1 MTKLA
6 LLALFLAACTASM
19 ADDPPPSCT
28 GKCDGG
34 GVDQTCSDP
43 RYDNGTCD
51 LDLSCDVP
59 DIDCFRTFA
68 SDAEAGTWWAA
79 TERSVLNESYAIIP
93 ESDPRFVRVRAALDE
108 GWAAFSQNRPVG
120 KLATAR
126 PALVVVDR
134 PFTNAAFVFADR
146 MAGNQPFTVMVETA
160 ALESGATDDALL
172 GVMMHE
178 LQHAVGLHNLGDNAT
193 KIQRYY
199 AAPAGQEPMGRTQT
213 DDANLRELGQAWI
226 EAASSV
232 GPYAQIELG
241 GLPLAGDFQT
251 LLGAAIASGQQNHAA
266 ACAPIATRIDQITQA
281 VLGAKDPLDGS
292 LPADL
297 SGVDTAIADVLDS
310 LATDCLGDFP
320 YGVIE
325 VGAAVAGITPAQFE
339 MQLQPHDVELVKG
352 VPFVTGLTALVEDRR
367 ATMRAAA
374 DSFAGA
380 TGDEWSRLRYFSV
393 EEDADDV
400 STMVMHGAG
409 LDPTSIAS
417 FFRSVGLS
425 PEARAACEA
434 ALPFPGYGVDLGD
447 PHHAVCWRIGHVQ
460 RESATYHARTPV
472 QQVIPRAVRR
482 PGKWPKRFDPRSQ
495 IMD

>member
-1 MTKLA
+1 
-6 LLALFLAACTASM
+6 M
-19 ADDPPPSCT
+19 ADDPPPMCT

-43 RYDNGTCD
+43 RYGNGTCD
-51 LDLSCDVP
+51 LDLSCEVP
-59 DIDCFRTFA
+59 DIDCFRTFTD
-68 SDAEAGTWWAA
+68 DAAAGTWWAA
-79 TERSVLNESYAIIP
+79 TERSVMNESYAIIP
-93 ESDPRFVRVRAALDE
+93 ETDPRFVRVRAALDK
-108 GWAAFSQNRPVG
+108 GWAAFSQHRPVG
-120 KLATAR
+120 ELASAR
-126 PALVVVDR
+126 PALVLVDR
-134 PFTNAAFVFADR
+134 PLTNAAFVFADR
-146 MAGNQPFTVMVETA
+146 MAGNQPFAVMVETP
-160 ALESGATDDALL
+160 ALATGASDDALL

-199 AAPAGQEPMGRTQT
+199 AAPASEEPLGREQA
-213 DDANLRELGQAWI
+213 DDANIQNLAQAWM

-232 GPYAQIELG
+232 GPYSQVELG

-251 LLGAAIASGQQNHAA
+251 LLGAAVASGQQNHAD
-266 ACAPIATRIDQITQA
+266 ACAPVAAQIDQITQA
-281 VLGAKDPLDGS
+281 VLGAKDPLDAS

-297 SGVDTAIADVLDS
+297 SGVDTAIADALDS
-310 LATDCLGDFP
+310 LANDCLADFP

-325 VGAAVAGITPAQFE
+325 VGASVAGITPAQFE

-367 ATMRAAA
+367 DTMRAAEG
-374 DSFAGA
+374 SFTGA
-380 TGDEWSRLRYFSV
+380 TGDAWSRLRYFSV

-400 STMVMHGAG
+400 STIVMHGAG
-409 LDPTSIAS
+409 LDPTSIS
-417 FFRSVGLS
+417 KFFRTVL
-425 PEARAACEA
+425 PTEVATACDA
-434 ALPFPGYGVDLGD
+434 ALPFPGYGVDLTD

-460 RESATYHARTPV
+460 RESDTYRVRTPV
-472 QQVIPRAVRR
+472 HHAIPVAVRR